1 MTIAWPLYAA
11 ADLASGTAANHVGVL
26 ADAPR
31 TRERLHRAPGP
42 TSSWTLREKC
52 RDMLLIPCWLR
63 VCSMCRARGGGVM
76 GAASSR
82 RDLVRIL
89 NLPIWD
95 DHRFVAKFIHGGQQ
109 LDRDMNRDK
118 TGLRHQER
126 KKPAIF

>member
-52 RDMLLIPCWLR
+52 RDMLC
-63 VCSMCRARGGGVM
+63 
-76 GAASSR
+76 
-82 RDLVRIL
+82 
-89 NLPIWD
+89 
-95 DHRFVAKFIHGGQQ
+95 
-109 LDRDMNRDK
+109 
-118 TGLRHQER
+118 
-126 KKPAIF
+126 

>member
-63 VCSMCRARGGGVM
+63 VCSMCRARGGGGM
-76 GAASSR
+76 GGG
-82 RDLVRIL
+82 
-89 NLPIWD
+89 
-95 DHRFVAKFIHGGQQ
+95 FVA
-109 LDRDMNRDK
+109 
-118 TGLRHQER
+118 ER
-126 KKPAIF
+126 FGPDTQSSHLG